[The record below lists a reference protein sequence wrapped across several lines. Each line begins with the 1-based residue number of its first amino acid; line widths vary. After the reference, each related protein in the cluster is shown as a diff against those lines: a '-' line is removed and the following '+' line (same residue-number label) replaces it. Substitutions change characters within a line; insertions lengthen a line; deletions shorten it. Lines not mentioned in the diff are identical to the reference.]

1 MGFGTRE
8 HDDVPYRSVGPVTK
22 EEYESRADRYD
33 KQLKEKVGYDP
44 EGKSTEEKMAVLRKY
59 RQSEYEKL
67 KDAVYK
73 RRGWNSNGVPTLQKV
88 KELGI
93 DFPDVVEITKKLQ

>member
-1 MGFGTRE
+1 MGLGTRE

-33 KQLKEKVGYDP
+33 KQLKEKIGYDP
-44 EGKSTEEKMAVLRKY
+44 KGKSLEEKMAILKKY

-73 RRGWNSNGVPTLQKV
+73 RREWNSNGIPTLQKL
-88 KELGI
+88 KELRI
-93 DFPDVVEITKKLQ
+93 DFPDVTELVKKIR